1 MWDQMGCVR
10 QKMDACMH
18 VILFSSL
25 RSNGQPETRCLL
37 IPSCIP
43 SCIYLEEASTED
55 GENDERAVFFK
66 QFQERQGVDLC
77 CVELLFL
84 PRNLERMGAVGECG
98 APACSVCL
106 CEG

>member
-1 MWDQMGCVR
+1 MQGDVGSDGMCETEDR
-10 QKMDACMH
+10 CMH
-18 VILFSSL
+18 VILFS
-25 RSNGQPETRCLL
+25 QIRCLL

-84 PRNLERMGAVGECG
+84 PRNLEGMGAVGECG
-98 APACSVCL
+98 APACSVCS